1 MKRLQNIYQDIKILI
16 LMIVSFTNIYV
27 YWILNSVS
35 LTVSYFEDLHVSSM
49 VVTFLYMGTFFC
61 YWI

>member
-1 MKRLQNIYQDIKILI
+1 MS
-16 LMIVSFTNIYV
+16 VSFTNIYV
-27 YWILNSVS
+27 YWILNFVS
-35 LTVSYFEDLHVSSM
+35 LLTVSYLEDLHVSIT